1 MVRLIIWNFVSCV
14 ELIVFV
20 DVIEYISNVFFKVL
34 YFKYLIYLGVLGG
47 GLIRDMFL
55 FEYLVFFV
63 IM

>member
-20 DVIEYISNVFFKVL
+20 EVIEYISNVFFKVL
-34 YFKYLIYLGVLGG
+34 YFKYLVYLGVLGG

>member
-20 DVIEYISNVFFKVL
+20 DVIEYIGNVFFKVL
-34 YFKYLIYLGVLGG
+34 YFKYLVYLGVLGG

>member
-20 DVIEYISNVFFKVL
+20 NVIEYISNVFFKVL
-34 YFKYLIYLGVLGG
+34 YFKYLVYLGVLGG